1 MYWYLSLQVF
11 LVLSVSASYSSSA
24 VVEIQEDDWTKVLEG
39 EWMIEF
45 YAPWCPACRALQPT
59 WNEFGS
65 WDHDL
70 GLDGIA
76 SIDVTQ
82 APGLS
87 GRFMVTALPTIY
99 HVKHGEFRQYRGS
112 RDKDS
117 LISFIE
123 EKKWKE
129 VEPVSAWKHPNS
141 VQMSLVSSFFKMSM
155 VLRNVHSTLTEEYG
169 LPSWMSYVLFALA
182 TIVAGA
188 MLGLVLVLCIDCAFP
203 ASGKGTHRVTQK
215 EKKDSDNEGEDEDD
229 DIPDNDGDKPADK
242 DDTEEDESK
251 EPQQPQNVRHRK
263 AVRRDD

>member
-1 MYWYLSLQVF
+1 MRIMTITTFFLLSILI
-11 LVLSVSASYSSSA
+11 SVSSGK
-24 VVEIQEDDWTKVLEG
+24 VVEIHEDDWTDVLKG

-45 YAPWCPACRALQPT
+45 FAPWCPACRALQPT
-59 WNEFGS
+59 WNEFGT

-99 HVKHGEFRQYRGS
+99 HVKDGEFRQYRGS

-117 LISFIE
+117 LIQFIE
-123 EKKWKE
+123 DKKWKE

-141 VQMSLVSSFFKMSM
+141 IQMSLVSSFFKMSM
-155 VLRNVHSTLTEEYG
+155 VLRNLHSTITEEYG

-182 TIVAGA
+182 TIVVGA
-188 MLGLVLVLCIDCAFP
+188 LLGLVLVLCIDCAFP
-203 ASGKGTHRVTQK
+203 ASGKVGVRVSQPD
-215 EKKDSDNEGEDEDD
+215 KKDSDREDEGDDND
-229 DIPDNDGDKPADK
+229 DIPDDDSDHGKEEPAAAA
-242 DDTEEDESK
+242 TAT
-251 EPQQPQNVRHRK
+251 QPRQRK